1 MTKKKSFNKNYVVI
15 TYFLIFVSFPLT
27 IKAEKAYQSILQC
40 LGMEE
45 MMLHVKKI
53 RGPIYDLNQKL
64 ISEVS
69 SGNLMKIKEDIIKE
83 ICLGSDFSPSV
94 NFLRKLLISGKS
106 IYEFDRE
113 NEKVFRLQKA
123 ATETLQQKVPNLFFT
138 YLISLQS
145 LTNRADCLY
154 KAIPEFNY
162 FIQRF
167 RYLQEEINPQ
177 KLLNEKDKIEVI
189 FERLKKIEKVIR
201 KCNKKT

>member
-1 MTKKKSFNKNYVVI
+1 MTKKKNFNKNYMAILYVLLFFSLPV
-15 TYFLIFVSFPLT
+15 TL
-27 IKAEKAYQSILQC
+27 KAGKPYQSILQC

-45 MMLHVKKI
+45 MILHRKKV

-69 SGNLMKIKEDIIKE
+69 SGNLMKVKESIIKE
-83 ICLGSDFSPSV
+83 ICLGTDFSPSV
-94 NFLRKLLISGKS
+94 NFLRNLLLKGKT

-113 NEKVFRLQKA
+113 NEKIFRLQKA
-123 ATETLQQKVPNLFFT
+123 ATETLQQKVPNLFFS

-177 KLLNEKDKIEVI
+177 KLLNEKDKIAII